1 MFRIQNIRFFLLVL
15 LLVLTAFTYLPV
27 FSNVVTTGEGSN
39 PLNRYVVLAAIL
51 CFLFYFDYR
60 SWMKNRLIV
69 IFIICIFL
77 AGIIGVMLA
86 QMDVTKRYQTAAG
99 ELLIAF
105 LGLAIGYSSKLSKK
119 QLITIVIIYSSSVAI
134 VTYQQLMQ
142 HAGGFIISDLYF
154 SYGKNTLGVM
164 CAVSCVSLIISSL
177 NVDNKY
183 MKFFMRALY
192 LFILVLCISIRA
204 RASFLVIFLL
214 TFFCIYKQ
222 MKHRRIT
229 MGSVSWVV
237 FGGLFIVGVL
247 LVFPQLFYSISDYII
262 DSFTR
267 NHEGD
272 ITAGRERGWR
282 IGVSVI
288 SNNPLFG
295 NMVVKRQYDFLSIHN
310 YFLRI
315 LSEFGIVG
323 SLPFMILYLR
333 LVFLTIRKS
342 VKLPINIENVGFF
355 TTIVLLIISLEEPTF
370 PYSPGTGVIMSFIL
384 LGNSL
389 RINERCSHVKMYQLQ
404 YT

>member
-1 MFRIQNIRFFLLVL
+1 MFRIQNIRFFLLVV

-39 PLNRYVVLAAIL
+39 PLNRYVGIVAVLS
-51 CFLFYFDYR
+51 FLLYFDYR
-60 SWMKNRLIV
+60 SWLKNRFIV
-69 IFIICIFL
+69 AYIICLSL

-86 QMDVTKRYQTAAG
+86 QMDVTERYQTAAN

-105 LGLAIGYSSKLSKK
+105 LGLTIGYSSKLSKK
-119 QLITIVIIYSSSVAI
+119 QLLSLVIIYSSSVAI

-142 HAGGFIISDLYF
+142 HAGGFIIKDLYF
-154 SYGKNTLGVM
+154 SYGKNTMGVM

-177 NVDNKY
+177 YVDNKY
-183 MKFFMRALY
+183 MRLFMRALY
-192 LFILVLCISIRA
+192 LFILLLCISIRA

-237 FGGLFIVGVL
+237 FGGLFIMGL
-247 LVFPQLFYSISDYII
+247 LFVFPQIYYSVIDYIV

-310 YFLRI
+310 YFIRI
-315 LSEFGIVG
+315 LSEFGIIG

-333 LVFLTIRKS
+333 LMFLTIRKS

-370 PYSPGTGVIMSFIL
+370 PFSPGTGVIMSFIL
-384 LGNSL
+384 LGNTL
-389 RINERCSHVKMYQLQ
+389 RINQRCSHVRFYQPQ
-404 YT
+404 YS